1 MSSRNLTNENNVCCH
16 QDSAADFEQLQRLA
30 SAAGL
35 VLLLRYFDG
44 TCDCK
49 AAAAQI
55 KVGQMF

>member
-1 MSSRNLTNENNVCCH
+1 MSIKCVVIKAL
-16 QDSAADFEQLQRLA
+16 AADFEQLQRLT

-44 TCDCK
+44 TCDRK
-49 AAAAQI
+49 AAAVPI

>member
-1 MSSRNLTNENNVCCH
+1 MVVIKTL
-16 QDSAADFEQLQRLA
+16 AADFEQLQRLA